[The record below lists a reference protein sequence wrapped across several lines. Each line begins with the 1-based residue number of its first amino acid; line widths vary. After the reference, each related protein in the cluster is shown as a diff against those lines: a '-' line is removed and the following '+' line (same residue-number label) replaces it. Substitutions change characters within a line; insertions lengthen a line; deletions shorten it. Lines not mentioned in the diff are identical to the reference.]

1 MTGPNAWGYWA
12 LEVAALVVLY
22 GGEDAA
28 LRTCPHYPSDLVDF
42 ARR

>member
-1 MTGPNAWGYWA
+1 MGLLGI
-12 LEVAALVVLY
+12 EVAALVVLY
-22 GGEDAA
+22 GGDDAT